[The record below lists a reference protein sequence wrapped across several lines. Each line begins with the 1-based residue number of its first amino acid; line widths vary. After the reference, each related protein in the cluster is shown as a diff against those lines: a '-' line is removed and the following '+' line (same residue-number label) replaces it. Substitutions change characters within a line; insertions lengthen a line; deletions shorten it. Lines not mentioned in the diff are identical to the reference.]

1 MFIEK
6 TATTGDGEGSGE
18 VEGWWSGDE
27 VRLGLRSRLGGP
39 SEVEVEVVVEG
50 EGEG

>member
-6 TATTGDGEGSGE
+6 TARTGDGEGSGE
-18 VEGWWSGDE
+18 VEGWWSGGE
-27 VRLGLRSRLGGP
+27 VRLGLRSRLRM